1 MIIFIVIQGPDDSLD
16 ISPQKSS
23 GDLFSEQLSHLHA
36 LQKALGI
43 QQDENPLATEET
55 LIFLLLVEFSFKW
68 AEIQTLH
75 SPLLLPLPAAA
86 EGNAD
91 KAPKA

>member
-1 MIIFIVIQGPDDSLD
+1 MTPGVKSLD
-16 ISPQKSS
+16 ISPRKGS
-23 GDLFSEQLSHLHA
+23 GDLFSVRLSHLGA
-36 LQKALGI
+36 LQQALGI

-68 AEIQTLH
+68 AEIQAVH

-86 EGNAD
+86 EGNAG